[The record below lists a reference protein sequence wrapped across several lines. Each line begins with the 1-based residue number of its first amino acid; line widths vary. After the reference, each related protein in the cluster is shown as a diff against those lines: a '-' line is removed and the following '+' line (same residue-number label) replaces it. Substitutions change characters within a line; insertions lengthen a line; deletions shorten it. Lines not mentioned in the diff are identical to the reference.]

1 MYHDIRCTRTGISG
15 ICMDPA
21 PLWHG
26 GTDLDTLCH
35 SAVYP
40 TEQKRV
46 CCADYLQGWIAVL
59 CVRLAF
65 PTFFFLCAN
74 ILLYFRTICIV
85 TLVLTV
91 MITAAPPGLKNIT
104 AQLELLLVNEI
115 DKIRLLFRL
124 TPKFFVAA
132 PPVWFYCSITVS
144 YLARDY

>member
-15 ICMDPA
+15 VCMDPA

-26 GTDLDTLCH
+26 GTDIDTLCH
-35 SAVYP
+35 SSVYP
-40 TEQKRV
+40 TEQKGV
-46 CCADYLQGWIAVL
+46 CCADYLQGWIVVL

-65 PTFFFLCAN
+65 STFSLCAN

-91 MITAAPPGLKNIT
+91 MISAAPPGLKNIT

-124 TPKFFVAA
+124 THNFFVAA
-132 PPVWFYCSITVS
+132 PVWFYRSITVS
-144 YLARDY
+144 YLARNC